1 MTFNSVKCKEAHMSS
16 NKSALTDK
24 CADSEGAEESET
36 ELPNTGQETDST
48 ERGVLVRRIG

>member
-1 MTFNSVKCKEAHMSS
+1 MSS
-16 NKSALTDK
+16 NKSTLTDK

-48 ERGVLVRRIG
+48 ERGVLVGRIR